1 MVKHKGSSALAVF
14 TCIAE
19 ICKYLCS
26 QMLFMFH
33 YREKIKG
40 WIKEQAHK
48 FVDRYFSSENM
59 DGSNPALNVLQR
71 LCTATEQLNLQVRSG
86 RMFGGVEWEWKQ
98 WKYLGGCCDSTGG
111 KAGYF
116 RQCGQY
122 FNCF

>member
-1 MVKHKGSSALAVF
+1 MLLNIREVVLWLCLLVLL
-14 TCIAE
+14 
-19 ICKYLCS
+19 KYANTNVINA
-26 QMLFMFH
+26 FMFY

-86 RMFGGVEWEWKQ
+86 RLV
-98 WKYLGGCCDSTGG
+98 
-111 KAGYF
+111 
-116 RQCGQY
+116 
-122 FNCF
+122 